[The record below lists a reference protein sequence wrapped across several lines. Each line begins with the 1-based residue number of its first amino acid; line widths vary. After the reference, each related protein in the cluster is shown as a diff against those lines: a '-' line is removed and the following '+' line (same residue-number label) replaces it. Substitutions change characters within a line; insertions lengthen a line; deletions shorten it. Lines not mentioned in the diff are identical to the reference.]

1 MGRYDKRYVVL
12 VIYDI
17 VDNKRRTR
25 MVKCLEGYGVRVQR
39 SAFEAYVTRRKYDK
53 LVGEAS
59 HIIDREADSLRVY
72 LLSEDTSV
80 LTWGKVQDWTDD
92 VIIV

>member
-1 MGRYDKRYVVL
+1 M
-12 VIYDI
+12 
-17 VDNKRRTR
+17 
-25 MVKCLEGYGVRVQR
+25 
-39 SAFEAYVTRRKYDK
+39 TRRKYDK